1 MRQAPRVAL
10 VGDYDAAVTAHRAIQ
25 RSLELAEASYVWV
38 HTTSIP
44 SEAAAASDF
53 LSNFDGIWCVPA
65 SPYAHTDGALAAIQV
80 AREQRR
86 PFLGSCGGFQHA
98 VIEYARNA
106 LGIAAAGHAETDPE
120 AAGPLV
126 VAALACPLV
135 EESEQ
140 IRLTPGARIFEAYG
154 GQETITETYRCR
166 FGVNRLYAER
176 LFGGGVLLATAHDQ
190 VSGEVRGA
198 ELAGSLHPFFVITLF
213 QSERRALAGD
223 GEVPPL
229 VSAFLAAAASA
240 SRSS

>member
-1 MRQAPRVAL
+1 MRRATRVAL
-10 VGDYDAAVTAHRAIQ
+10 VGDYDPAVTAHRAIQ
-25 RSLELAEASYVWV
+25 RSLELAEASYVWL
-38 HTTSIP
+38 HTSSIP
-44 SEAAAASDF
+44 GEAAAAGD
-53 LSNFDGIWCVPA
+53 LLAAFDGIWCVPA
-65 SPYAHTDGALAAIQV
+65 SPYAHTNGALAAIQV

-120 AAGPLV
+120 SAGPLV

-135 EESEQ
+135 EQSED
-140 IRLTPGARIFEAYG
+140 IRLTPGSRIIGAYR
-154 GQETITETYRCR
+154 GQETITESYHCR
-166 FGVNRLYAER
+166 FGVNPDYAER
-176 LFGGGVLLATAHDQ
+176 LFGRGVLLATAHDQ
-190 VSGEVRGA
+190 ISGEVRGA

-229 VSAFLAAAASA
+229 VSAFLAAAAGA
-240 SRSS
+240 SRAS